1 MATSIR
7 LMRTGSHKSPRYRV
21 VVKDSR
27 TKRDGR
33 FIEILGH
40 YNPCSEPIEF
50 KINEERLRARVAHGA
65 RISETVKGLVRRSG
79 IDIHSAPKAES

>member
-7 LMRTGSHKSPRYRV
+7 LMRTGAHKAPRYRI

-40 YNPCSEPIEF
+40 YNPCVEPPEV
-50 KINEERLRARVAHGA
+50 KIDGDKLKQRLSQGA
-65 RISETVKGLVRRSG
+65 QISPTVKSLAKRAG
-79 IDIHSAPKAES
+79 IDI

>member
-7 LMRTGSHKSPRYRV
+7 LMRTGAHKAPRYRI

-40 YNPCSEPIEF
+40 YNPCVEPPEVVLDGE
-50 KINEERLRARVAHGA
+50 KLKQRLAQGA
-65 RISETVKGLVRRSG
+65 QISPTVKSLAKRAGV
-79 IDIHSAPKAES
+79 DI